1 MKAHISPPPLST
13 LRARASWPL
22 FFAVRF
28 VSVAILVLVA
38 AGVAGC
44 SGDGATA
51 TPTEGPTPT
60 RGPATDKDRAYAK
73 AACTAIGRYVA
84 SFSAETQRNPQ
95 LFGDQKKLLAAAA
108 PILANFERDLK
119 KADPPKDV
127 ANFHKALVD
136 KVAVIAK
143 KAKDGQVVSTQELG
157 GITKGAP
164 LPPDTVRARLA
175 EAASGIPEC
184 QQSGGMDA
192 LFGAPA
198 NP

>member
-1 MKAHISPPPLST
+1 MLTSAGRLAGYLWRGVAGLIV
-13 LRARASWPL
+13 AS
-22 FFAVRF
+22 
-28 VSVAILVLVA
+28 AIA
-38 AGVAGC
+38 FAGC

-60 RGPATDKDRAYAK
+60 RAPATNDDRAYAK
-73 AACTAIGRYVA
+73 AVCTAFGRYLA

-95 LFGDQKKLLAAAA
+95 LFADQKKLLAAAA
-108 PILANFERDLK
+108 PILATFEKDLK

-127 ANFHKALVD
+127 ANFHKALVE
-136 KVAVIAK
+136 KVTVIAK
-143 KAKDGQVVSTQELG
+143 KAKDGQIVSTQELG

-164 LPPDTVRARLA
+164 LPPETVRARLA
-175 EAASGIPEC
+175 DAAQGIPEC

-198 NP
+198 AP